1 MKSDPPLAAPGGA
14 PARPAG
20 AAAAAQPVL
29 WRVFLGFLGPMILS
43 NLLQSL
49 SGTVNAAFL
58 GHMIGVQALAA
69 VAAFFPVMFLFI
81 AFMIGLGAG
90 TSVLIGQ
97 AWGARQPDKVR
108 ALAGTSLAVGLIF
121 GALVALFGGLFAA
134 PLMRLLGTPPDILET
149 ATTYSRV
156 VLLGMPGLFVFLL
169 ATSMLRGVG
178 DTVSP
183 MWSLVVSTGVGL
195 VATPAL
201 IAGWGGL
208 PRLGVM
214 SAGVSMILGF
224 TLALLWLGWR
234 LRRIGSPLAPNRALW
249 RALRIDPQLFQA
261 ILRMGIPT
269 GVQMV
274 ASSLAA
280 LVVVSLVNGFGSNA
294 TAAYGAVN
302 QINAFAQFPIV
313 SVAITASIL
322 GAQAIGAGRPQQLG
336 AIAATAIRMN
346 LLIGGSL
353 ALIGSVLAR
362 PLLGLFIADAQVVDT
377 AVHLLH
383 IILWS
388 GLIFGCFVALSAV
401 MRASGDVLAPTG
413 ITIAVLAV
421 LELPLAWLLSRHFGL
436 TGVWM
441 AFPLSYTITLALQAA
456 YYHRVWKHKPIRRM
470 V

>member
-1 MKSDPPLAAPGGA
+1 MQYPQKPQQQPP
-14 PARPAG
+14 
-20 AAAAAQPVL
+20 L
-29 WRVFLGFLGPMILS
+29 WRVFLRFLGPMILA
-43 NLLQSL
+43 NILQSL
-49 SGTVNAAFL
+49 SGSINAVFL
-58 GHMIGVQALAA
+58 GHMLGVQALAA
-69 VAAFFPVMFLFI
+69 VAAFFPVLFLFI

-90 TSVLIGQ
+90 ASVLIGQ
-97 AWGARQPDKVR
+97 AWGAREPDKVR
-108 ALAGTSLAVGLIF
+108 AIAGTALAVGIAF
-121 GALVALFGGLFAA
+121 GAAVALCGGLFAE
-134 PLMRLLGTPPDILET
+134 PLMRLLGTPPDILAT

-183 MWSLVVSTGVGL
+183 MWSLALSTGVGL
-195 VATPAL
+195 VVTPAL

-208 PRLGVM
+208 PQLGVM

-234 LRRIGSPLAPNRALW
+234 LRRIGSPLAPGQALW
-249 RALRIDPQLFQA
+249 RVVRIDPPLLKA
-261 ILRMGIPT
+261 ILRVGIPT
-269 GVQMV
+269 GVSVV
-274 ASSLAA
+274 AASLGA

-302 QINAFAQFPIV
+302 QIAGFAQFPIM

-322 GAQAIGAGRPQQLG
+322 GAQAIGAGRSHRLG

-346 LLIGGSL
+346 LAIGTAL
-353 ALIGSVLAR
+353 ALAGSVFAR
-362 PLLGLFIADAQVVDT
+362 PLLGLFIPDAQVIET

-383 IILWS
+383 IVLWS
-388 GLIFGCFVALSAV
+388 GLLFGGFVVLAGV
-401 MRASGDVLAPTG
+401 MRASGDVLVPTC
-413 ITIAVLAV
+413 ITIGVLAV

-436 TGVWM
+436 MGIWM
-441 AFPLSYTITLALQAA
+441 AFPLSYGLTLALQAA
-456 YYHRVWKHKPIRRM
+456 YYHRVWKGKPIRRM

>member
-1 MKSDPPLAAPGGA
+1 MKSPQLPSAAPDSA
-14 PARPAG
+14 STRTPATNSV
-20 AAAAAQPVL
+20 QPQ
-29 WRVFLGFLGPMILS
+29 WRVFLRFLGPMILA
-43 NLLQSL
+43 NTLQSL
-49 SGTVNAAFL
+49 SGTINSAFL
-58 GHMIGVQALAA
+58 GHMLGVHALAA

-90 TSVLIGQ
+90 ASVLIGQ
-97 AWGARQPDKVR
+97 AWGARMPDKVR
-108 ALAGTSLAVGLIF
+108 AIAGTCLAVGLVF
-121 GALVALFGGLFAA
+121 GAVVALFGGLFSE
-134 PLMRLLGTPPDILET
+134 PLMRLLGTPPDILDT

-183 MWSLVVSTGVGL
+183 MWALVVSTGVGL

-201 IAGWGGL
+201 IAGWWGL

-234 LRRIGSPLAPNRALW
+234 LRRIGGPLAPGVALW
-249 RALRIDPQLFQA
+249 RALRIDLSLLKA
-261 ILRMGIPT
+261 ILRVGIPT

-302 QINAFAQFPIV
+302 QINAFAQFPII

-346 LLIGGSL
+346 LIIGAML
-353 ALIGSVLAR
+353 ALIGSVLAK
-362 PLLGLFIADAQVVDT
+362 PLLGLFIADAQVIDT
-377 AVHLLH
+377 AAHLLH

-401 MRASGDVLAPTG
+401 MRASGDVLVPTG
-413 ITIAVLAV
+413 ITIAVLAL
-421 LELPLAWLLSRHFGL
+421 LELPMAWLLSRHFGL
-436 TGVWM
+436 LGVWM
-441 AFPLSYTITLALQAA
+441 AFPLSYTITLLLQSL